1 MDAEHPD
8 HPHGSLVE
16 QVHRVMT
23 TDQGTD
29 AWTVA
34 EAIVDVVTKRAR
46 EPLATEPAGQHVGDS
61 HDPGRPFAE
70 LLESGL
76 LWLINTSVFH
86 PRGLAL
92 AVAIDQET
100 GEASGWSLLAS
111 EAGTAYRYAAPCEAD
126 DPSSAVDVDE
136 LFRLASATM
145 EQARLT
151 TWGG

>member
-1 MDAEHPD
+1 MGAETTPEPQHATSAEHRRQLEEAGIPVKNQIGD
-8 HPHGSLVE
+8 VNPTPG
-16 QVHRVMT
+16 
-23 TDQGTD
+23 
-29 AWTVA
+29 VA
-34 EAIVDVVTKRAR
+34 E
-46 EPLATEPAGQHVGDS
+46 HVADS

-92 AVAIDQET
+92 AVSINQET

-136 LFRLASATM
+136 LFQLASATM

-151 TWGG
+151 TWGA